1 MMFILK
7 KGDRKFMKT
16 GLMKPFITSLVAS
29 SVLLLAMFVWG
40 SSTSTQA
47 AHTVQPRNTNAAL
60 NAISLAAASTPTTTL
75 TTASVSPTNITSTT
89 MEYSDTT
96 IWCNDTYFTLATT
109 GPMTIGIGFD
119 NMSWVFYGDD
129 TVEETDN
136 GLTTSAM
143 SDTGGYTRSFEYHFD
158 TVGVHEFTATVWLT
172 DTTPNSQVVEFE
184 DSLRIQ
190 PAEIDIELDT
200 SMEMWLGQG
209 FTPSVVISPSV
220 MGDNG
225 RADDKVTLTMGG
237 NDYSS
242 LVSGTNSA
250 EQNGMTYVQM
260 TDTVNTIFTKPGTYN
275 LDAEYMDDD
284 ATDKIIA
291 VPLNASKVVTVKA
304 PELDLT
310 VDGKTQMATVMSG
323 TVPLSAEI
331 TSGEA
336 ISPAYVEFEISEGMS
351 MPSLLATTTISE
363 DISGETEAGTTHI
376 FQSKEMTY
384 VYTVTANLMSSVFE
398 GEDGDVIATDW
409 MTVTVGKGTEYL
421 DKIILNHGD
430 EDATKKV
437 NEVFEV
443 TIDLEDNEGATW
455 ENTTTVNLSLTGGAV
470 FTDATQTSLMAEKTV
485 DVIGG
490 KGMVYVTSAN
500 SETVVLTAQ
509 STNSK
514 NMIVSSNPVTMTFV
528 DGGSP
533 VPPCDDP
540 DECTDGEMNGGQATV
555 TNSDP
560 DGDYFGLEIAASSLP
575 DGTIVRLKSSKQ
587 DDMPGGKG
595 KTKGLFFF
603 IIECLNKDTGAAI
616 TPCEVESATVRVRV
630 TKQTTST
637 ASLAATIDPIGSDI
651 YEMNLG
657 LSKSTAFSNDSPPAD
672 GWGDLNA
679 TVNTTDG
686 ILVSAPIANTSVDH
700 FYSLTDGGPPTV
712 YLPFIN
718 R

>member
-1 MMFILK
+1 
-7 KGDRKFMKT
+7 MKT

-40 SSTSTQA
+40 SGTSTQA

-60 NAISLAAASTPTTTL
+60 NAISLAAASAPTTTL
-75 TTASVSPTNITSTT
+75 TTATVSPTGITTTT

-109 GPMTIGIGFD
+109 GPMTIGIGLD
-119 NMSWVFYGDD
+119 NKDWVFYGNDIA
-129 TVEETDN
+129 EETDN
-136 GLTTSAM
+136 GITTRAV

-184 DSLRIQ
+184 DKLRIQ

-220 MGDNG
+220 MGANG

-242 LVSGTNSA
+242 LVSGTNST
-250 EQNGMTYVQM
+250 EQDGMTYVEM
-260 TDTVNTIFTKPGTYN
+260 TDTVNTIFTKPGTYT

-291 VPLNASKVVTVKA
+291 VPLNASKGVNVKA
-304 PELDLT
+304 PELQLT
-310 VDGKTQMATVMSG
+310 VDGKTQMATVSG

-336 ISPAYVEFEISEGMS
+336 ISPAYVEFEITEGMS
-351 MPSLLATTTISE
+351 IPMLAATDPISE
-363 DISGETEAGTTHI
+363 DISGKKEAGTNHT
-376 FQSKEMTY
+376 FTAMEGYTRT
-384 VYTVTANLMSSVFE
+384 YTVTANLMSSKFE

-409 MTVTVGKGTEYL
+409 MTVTVPPIPDEEPYL
-421 DKIILNHGD
+421 DEIMLNHG
-430 EDATKKV
+430 EETGEKKV

-443 TIDLEDNEGATW
+443 TINLEDNEGATW
-455 ENTTTVNLSLTGGAV
+455 ENTTTVELSLTGDAV
-470 FTDATQTSLMAEKTV
+470 FTETSLMAEKTV
-485 DVIGG
+485 DVVDGD
-490 KGMVYVTSAN
+490 KVYVTSAN
-500 SETVVLTAQ
+500 SETVYLTAQ

-514 NMIVSSNPVTMTFV
+514 DQIVSSNPVTMTFTAN
-528 DGGSP
+528 P
-533 VPPCDDP
+533 IPPCG
-540 DECTDGEMNGGQATV
+540 DECSEDEINGGQGTI
-555 TNSDP
+555 TNSDE

-575 DGTIVRLKSSKQ
+575 DGTIVRLNSSDQ
-587 DDMPGGKG
+587 GTMPDGKG
-595 KTKGLFFF
+595 KDKGLFFF
-603 IIECLNKDTGAAI
+603 YIECLNKDTGAAV
-616 TPCEVESATVRVRV
+616 TPCTVERATVRVRV
-630 TKQTTST
+630 TKETTST
-637 ASLAATIDPIGSDI
+637 ASLAAAIDPIGSDV

-657 LSKSTAFSNDSPPAD
+657 LSKSTATYDYTGAGNLQD
-672 GWGDLNA
+672 GWGNLDA
-679 TVNTTDG
+679 EVNTTDG
-686 ILVSAPIANTSVDH
+686 ILVSAPIENTTVDH
-700 FYSLTDGGPPTV
+700 YYSLTDGGPPTV

>member
-1 MMFILK
+1 
-7 KGDRKFMKT
+7 MKT

-40 SSTSTQA
+40 SGTSTQA

-60 NAISLAAASTPTTTL
+60 NAISLAAASAPTTTL
-75 TTASVSPTNITSTT
+75 TTASVSPTGITTTT

-109 GPMTIGIGFD
+109 GPMTIGIGLD
-119 NMSWVFYGDD
+119 NKDWVFYGDD
-129 TVEETDN
+129 TAEDTDN
-136 GLTTSAM
+136 GITTRAV

-184 DSLRIQ
+184 DKLRIQ

-225 RADDKVTLTMGG
+225 RADDKVKLTMDGT
-237 NDYSS
+237 DYSS
-242 LVSGTNSA
+242 LVSGTNSN
-250 EQNGMTYVQM
+250 EQDGMTYVQM
-260 TDTVNTIFTKPGTYN
+260 TDTVNTIFTKPGTYD

-304 PELDLT
+304 PELQLT
-310 VDGKTQMATVMSG
+310 VDGKTQMATVSG

-336 ISPAYVEFEISEGMS
+336 ISPAYVDFKISEGMS
-351 MPSLLATTTISE
+351 MSSLLATTTISE
-363 DISGETEAGTTHI
+363 DISGEKEAGITHT
-376 FQSKEMTY
+376 FETKEMTY
-384 VYTVTANLMSSVFE
+384 VYTVTANLKSSKFE
-398 GEDGDVIATDW
+398 GEDGDVIASDW
-409 MTVTVGKGTEYL
+409 MTVTVGPTPDDDPYL
-421 DKIILNHGD
+421 DEIMLNHGD
-430 EDATKKV
+430 EDGEKKI

-443 TIDLEDNEGATW
+443 TINLEDNEGATW
-455 ENTTTVNLSLTGGAV
+455 ENTTTVELSLTGGAV
-470 FTDATQTSLMAEKTV
+470 FTETSLMAEKTV
-485 DVIGG
+485 DVVDGD
-490 KGMVYVTSAN
+490 KVYVTSAN
-500 SETVVLTAQ
+500 SETVYLTAQ
-509 STNSK
+509 STNS
-514 NMIVSSNPVTMTFV
+514 NDDIVSSNPVTMTFTS
-528 DGGSP
+528 SP
-533 VPPCDDP
+533 IPPCEP
-540 DECTDGEMNGGQATV
+540 PGCSENEMNGGQGTI
-555 TNSDP
+555 TNSDE
-560 DGDYFGLEIAASSLP
+560 DGDYFSLEIAASSLP
-575 DGTIVRLKSSKQ
+575 DGTIVRLNSSDQ
-587 DDMPGGKG
+587 GTVPGGKG
-595 KTKGLFFF
+595 KDKGLFFF
-603 IIECLNKDTGAAI
+603 YIECLNKDTGEAV
-616 TPCEVESATVRVRV
+616 TPCTVDSATVRVRV
-630 TKQTTST
+630 TKETTST
-637 ASLAATIDPIGSDI
+637 ASLAAVIDPIGSDV

-657 LSKSTAFSNDSPPAD
+657 LSKSTATYDYTGAGNLPD
-672 GWGDLNA
+672 GWGDLDA
-679 TVNTTDG
+679 EVNTTDG

-700 FYSLTDGGPPTV
+700 YYSLTDGGPPTV